1 MSRYRGPRDCA
12 ICNDLPGH
20 SKFEEDPSHIF
31 LLTVVSLVLTIYST
45 WPREGIHEL
54 GIHELTNVARIVFV
68 WCGGLMGKETE
79 SAGRDR

>member
-1 MSRYRGPRDCA
+1 MSRYRGSRDCA

-20 SKFEEDPSHIF
+20 SKFKEDRSHIF

-45 WPREGIHEL
+45 WPRE